1 MTNWKMNNR
10 TGSLA
15 SVASEYLF
23 ICLPFVILLI
33 VRLHQERGTELLTT
47 SDWGI
52 ASGIIY
58 GQLIVRLAT
67 ALATTT
73 KPKKISAITL
83 NFTILVCLGLS
94 INLVTYSLMLTSP
107 SIRLGYF
114 QLILFALAS
123 ASHFIYGT
131 AINRISEK

>member
-1 MTNWKMNNR
+1 MNNEK
-10 TGSLA
+10 GALPA
-15 SVASEYLF
+15 IASEYIF
-23 ICLPFVILLI
+23 IALPFIILSIVKWHQGKPEDLI
-33 VRLHQERGTELLTT
+33 TT

-67 ALATTT
+67 ALAKTN

-94 INLVTYSLMLTSP
+94 INLVIYSLMLTTP
-107 SIRLGYF
+107 THTLGLV
-114 QLILFALAS
+114 QLTLFFAAS
-123 ASHFIYGT
+123 LFHFIYGI
-131 AINRISEK
+131 AIKKISTDL